1 MASTLGFQGDDHE
14 DFYLLQSNCVLY
26 MVANRSNILP
36 DKITL
41 SRSFIYGRMTVIINI
56 KGPISDDGFLQAL
69 QHEIDLKQNPRVVVM
84 INSPGGDWDASL
96 ALGRFLRKIEASVF
110 VMGDCYSSCV
120 LILAAGVHRIVFP
133 DSSVGIHRPYS
144 TDTTPRTF
152 LEAQRRYRTMEAET
166 KKYLRDMNMPEALF
180 EAMVRVPPESTR
192 ELTTI
197 ELERFGLSQDDP
209 AAQAVDDAKEARKYG
224 LTMDEYLRRKAR
236 REIACQREGADI
248 TDFKVSKEVIQAY
261 FFCQEA
267 VMQGTR

>member
-1 MASTLGFQGDDHE
+1 
-14 DFYLLQSNCVLY
+14 
-26 MVANRSNILP
+26 
-36 DKITL
+36 
-41 SRSFIYGRMTVIINI
+41 MTVIINI